1 MAVMETCSSEAV
13 RSQLE
18 KVLASEGF
26 ARKDRISSFLRF
38 VVEQELSGSGNQ
50 LKESVIGVEVLGR
63 RPDYDVRQD
72 SIVRT
77 EAGKLRTR
85 LSKYYANGGVADELI
100 IDLPKGGYRPVFR
113 NAEVTGEEAAASR
126 APKRQWSRLQIPSV
140 GIRAWVVIA
149 AGLAIGLATLASWR
163 LLHKSE
169 PIPIAVLPLINLS
182 PDPAKDYFA
191 DGLTDEIIRNLSI
204 IDGLAVRS
212 QTSSFAF
219 KGKPQNVR
227 DAGKQL
233 DAEYILEGSVLRS
246 GEQLRINVQLVRVR
260 DDFPLWSQQYE
271 REMKDIFSIQDEISR
286 GIVNNLRLKLKAGRR
301 RYETSVEAYDLYL
314 RARALGVL
322 LPNGNRIVDLYE
334 QAIATDA
341 SFAPAYAALAAVY
354 VYRTGEDRID
364 WTGPAR
370 DEEMS
375 RMHVVIGKAVELDP
389 LLAEAQEAL
398 GSVQARDAQ
407 WEQSEKSFR
416 RALELD
422 PNSSSTR
429 LHYAHNLLL
438 PLGRIE
444 EAVAQNRIAEKTDPL
459 SLEVRIGLAY
469 ALISAGRFDEASAQC
484 KKPCRGATVSQERI
498 NLLQGRINETIPIL
512 EEQFHERLRTN
523 LQTARRAIVGEQ
535 LGYAYALAGRRDD
548 AEKIAAQSQLA
559 IEQATIFVAL
569 GDKDRAFEALN
580 RAVPLGP
587 VRIGRDLTWPEF
599 APLRGDSRLKTLRKK
614 VGLPE

>member
-1 MAVMETCSSEAV
+1 METLSTEIV
-13 RSQLE
+13 RSQLV
-18 KVLASEGF
+18 KILASEGF
-26 ARKDRISSFLRF
+26 ARNDRISSFLRF
-38 VVEQELSGSGNQ
+38 VVDQELSGSGNQ
-50 LKESVIGVEVLGR
+50 LKESVIGVEVFGR

-85 LSKYYANGGVADELI
+85 LSKYYANGGAGDELI

-113 NAEVTGEEAAASR
+113 NAAVTREEAAASR
-126 APKRQWSRLQIPSV
+126 TPKRQWTRLQIPSV
-140 GIRAWVVIA
+140 AIRAWVVIA
-149 AGLAIGLATLASWR
+149 VGLAIGLATLASWR

-182 PDPAKDYFA
+182 QDPANDYFA

-219 KGKPQNVR
+219 KGKPLNVR

-246 GEQLRINVQLVRVR
+246 GQKLRIDAQLVRVR
-260 DDFPLWSQQYE
+260 DDSPIWSDKYD
-271 REMKDIFSIQDEISR
+271 RELTDVFAIQDEISR
-286 GIVNNLRLKLKAGRR
+286 GIVNSLRLKLKAGQR
-301 RYETSVEAYDLYL
+301 RYEASAEAYDLYL

-334 QAIATDA
+334 RAIAKDA

-354 VYRTGEDRID
+354 VYRTGEDRVD
-364 WTGPAR
+364 WTGPSRA
-370 DEEMS
+370 EEIS
-375 RMHVVIGKAVELDP
+375 RMHVVVDKAVQLDP

-429 LHYAHNLLL
+429 IHFAHNLLL

-459 SLEVRIGLAY
+459 SSEVRTGLAY
-469 ALISAGRFDEASAQC
+469 TLISAGRFDEASAQC
-484 KKPCRGATVSQERI
+484 KKPCIGALIQERI
-498 NLLQGRINETIPIL
+498 NLLRGKINETIPIL
-512 EEQFHERLRTN
+512 EAKVHERLRTN
-523 LQTARRAIVGEQ
+523 P
-535 LGYAYALAGRRDD
+535 
-548 AEKIAAQSQLA
+548 QLA
-559 IEQATIFVAL
+559 
-569 GDKDRAFEALN
+569 
-580 RAVPLGP
+580 
-587 VRIGRDLTWPEF
+587 
-599 APLRGDSRLKTLRKK
+599 
-614 VGLPE
+614 